1 MELDFIDNSDYVRVS
16 TVREVEVSVQKGPV
30 GVTWAILVTEHA
42 PTMNT
47 MVSAPQCTTV
57 LTCAPLPLQGSTLFA
72 LLLVQCTSA
81 AVLMLVLSTF
91 LSPGTR
97 ASITM
102 QGPAFL
108 PWPACQCY
116 SRERWR
122 RQRLCQRRYAS
133 NGTCTFARSEHALPQ
148 GIHGS
153 SCLAHVHAWLHA
165 SAPDGAVL
173 HTSLT

>member
-57 LTCAPLPLQGSTLFA
+57 LTCAPLPLQGSTVGA

-116 SRERWR
+116 SRECWR
-122 RQRLCQRRYAS
+122 RQRLC
-133 NGTCTFARSEHALPQ
+133 
-148 GIHGS
+148 
-153 SCLAHVHAWLHA
+153 
-165 SAPDGAVL
+165 SAPLQSAAMPPMARAPLLGQSTPYPRAYMAPL
-173 HTSLT
+173 AWPMFLFLSMQPS